1 MDSEDGYPQDH
12 GDRPFRRSY
21 TPSNIDFLSIPQE
34 CAIDYGIF
42 EAAFLININR
52 LYGMMAALSEGI
64 RLYDPLTA
72 YEAVNASLLRF
83 WNYHHSDMT
92 IAFWS
97 EECCWRIAKRYWA

>member
-1 MDSEDGYPQDH
+1 
-12 GDRPFRRSY
+12 
-21 TPSNIDFLSIPQE
+21 
-34 CAIDYGIF
+34 
-42 EAAFLININR
+42 
-52 LYGMMAALSEGI
+52 MMAALSEGI